1 MPPLLRPALLI
12 ALLGVAACDE
22 VAVANDP
29 VARAELRAT
38 KSCIAAVEN
47 ETGVSGASI
56 NTTIPIIEVNQ
67 YIVNVPNAPYWTC
80 ITNDEGQAQTITQ
93 NQRG

>member
-1 MPPLLRPALLI
+1 MPRFLRPALFLSI
-12 ALLGVAACDE
+12 LGLAACDE
-22 VAVANDP
+22 IAVANDP

-47 ETGVSGASI
+47 ETGVSGATI
-56 NTTIPIIEVNQ
+56 NTTIPIVEVNQ

-80 ITNDEGQAQTITQ
+80 FTNEEGQAQSIVE
-93 NQRG
+93 NRRG

>member
-1 MPPLLRPALLI
+1 MPTLLRPALII

-47 ETGVSGASI
+47 ETGVSGATI
-56 NTTIPIIEVNQ
+56 NTTIPIIELNQ

-80 ITNDEGQAQTITQ
+80 TTNDQGQALTITQ

>member
-1 MPPLLRPALLI
+1 MPSFLRATLI
-12 ALLGVAACDE
+12 VSVLGLAACDE
-22 VAVANDP
+22 AAVINDP

-38 KSCIAAVEN
+38 KSCVAAVEN
-47 ETGVSGASI
+47 ETGASGVAI
-56 NTTIPIIEVNQ
+56 NTTIPIIELNQ

-80 ITNDEGQAQTITQ
+80 LTNDEGQAQTIVQ

>member
-1 MPPLLRPALLI
+1 MPHFLRATLFLSV
-12 ALLGVAACDE
+12 LGVAACDE

-47 ETGVSGASI
+47 ETGAAGVAM
-56 NTTIPIIEVNQ
+56 NTTIPVIETNQ
-67 YIVNVPNAPYWTC
+67 YIVDVPNAPYWTC
-80 ITNDEGQAQTITQ
+80 LTNDEGQAVTLVQ
-93 NQRG
+93 NRRG

>member
-1 MPPLLRPALLI
+1 MPRLLCPALFLSI
-12 ALLGVAACDE
+12 LGLAACDE
-22 VAVANDP
+22 IAVANDP

-47 ETGVSGASI
+47 ETGVSGATI
-56 NTTIPIIEVNQ
+56 NTTIPIVEVNQ

-80 ITNDEGQAQTITQ
+80 FTNEEGQAQSIVE
-93 NQRG
+93 NRRG